1 MINKNLG
8 PIFIFLSALCFS
20 LGGLFTKLLPW
31 QALSIGS
38 GRCILS
44 TLVLLIFAKI
54 TKHRFTFN
62 KTVLFGGLCL
72 CATVTTYVIANK
84 MTTAANAIILQY
96 SAPIFIIVFTLVLF
110 HKKPSQLEFVSCIFV
125 FTGII
130 LFFIDGLESGK
141 MVGNLI
147 ALSSG
152 FFYAFVCMMNS
163 FDEAD
168 PMSSMLIG
176 HSLSALIGL
185 PSLIQETAF
194 TSVTIFCIFILGV
207 FQLGLGYVL
216 FTEGLK
222 TTSPISVSLIST
234 VEPILNPILVAVFY
248 GEMISFTSFV
258 GAIIVLITISFYHV
272 QSSLH

>member
-1 MINKNLG
+1 MTKKNVG
-8 PIFIFLSALCFS
+8 PIFIFLSAICFS

-44 TLVLLIFAKI
+44 TLVLLIFAKL
-54 TKHRFTFN
+54 TKHRFVFN

-84 MTTAANAIILQY
+84 MTTVANAIVLQY
-96 SAPIFIIVFTLVLF
+96 SAPVFILLFSFLIF
-110 HKKPSQLEFVSCIFV
+110 HKKPNKLELMSCIAV
-125 FTGII
+125 FLGIG
-130 LFFIDGLESGK
+130 LFFLDALDTGG
-141 MVGNLI
+141 MAGNLV

-163 FDEAD
+163 FKEAD

-176 HSLSALIGL
+176 HSLSALIGF

-194 TSVTIFCIFILGV
+194 TPATITCILVLGV
-207 FQLGLGYVL
+207 FQLGLGYVF

-222 TTSPISVSLIST
+222 TTPPISVSLIST

-248 GEMISFTSFV
+248 GETVTLLSLLGAMIVIFTV
-258 GAIIVLITISFYHV
+258 SFYNIK
-272 QSSLH
+272 Q